1 MSTNDLYNRI
11 VALRAIRSFRDDPL
25 TDEDLGKLLEAARWT
40 GSSKNLQNWSFVVID
55 GIQKERLAE
64 CGNFTDPL
72 RNAPVAI
79 ALVEERGGY
88 EFDTGRVAQNLM
100 LAADAI
106 GVASCPITLHRD
118 GDVAAVLG
126 LPRGAR
132 CRYAVALGY
141 PAAMAANWIVPGGG
155 ALGRLTQY
163 VDASTVDAVSS
174 ATPLIAKDKSQGRD
188 VFHYVFSIVI
198 ARPGSCSHDAC
209 YTRIF
214 PTKRPRCTKQVG
226 IYVNL

>member
-1 MSTNDLYNRI
+1 MRTNDTYDRI
-11 VALRAIRSFRDDPL
+11 LGLRAIRSFGDDPL
-25 TDEDLGKLLEAARWT
+25 TDQDLERLLEAARWT
-40 GSSKNLQNWSFVVID
+40 GSSKNLQNWSFVVVD

-106 GVASCPITLHRD
+106 GIASCPITLHRD
-118 GDVAAVLG
+118 EDVATVLG
-126 LPRGAR
+126 LPDGAR

-141 PAAMAANWIVPGGG
+141 PAADAAPARFGGRKPMHEVAYRNHHG
-155 ALGRLTQY
+155 ES
-163 VDASTVDAVSS
+163 V
-174 ATPLIAKDKSQGRD
+174 
-188 VFHYVFSIVI
+188 
-198 ARPGSCSHDAC
+198 
-209 YTRIF
+209 
-214 PTKRPRCTKQVG
+214 
-226 IYVNL
+226 